1 MQNLV
6 QRASSKPTTSRP
18 VTAGVRSAG
27 EAGDPLATY
36 FRDVAQHPVLSRDGE
51 MAIAHAIASQRETLW
66 RALLGHPRSVAIACE
81 QARALVSAEAL
92 PKEAIAAIEAA
103 VVGTQGRVG
112 ASQRRALAEAR
123 EGLAVALAGQDV
135 DGVVADAVLADI
147 ERAAAGPGT
156 PKGRDAAAFAALR
169 VEARTARR
177 VLAAS
182 KQQFVQANL
191 RLVVM
196 VARRFNHGRLALHDL
211 IQEGNIGLMKAVDRF
226 DPRRGFRFSTYA
238 TWWIRH
244 AISRSLADTGRAVRL
259 PVHMIEAQG
268 RVARVSREFEA
279 LHGREPADP
288 ELASATGL
296 SLERIQ
302 RMRWS
307 LIDGPISLDAPVSNG
322 PGRTLQDLLADADA
336 APVPELL
343 DSELLHRHL
352 REAFAALP
360 AMEAAVL
367 RERMGMGDEP
377 EQTLR
382 EIGERH
388 ALSRERIRQIQE
400 QGLARL
406 RREFRRHDLM

>member
-1 MQNLV
+1 MQHSV
-6 QRASSKPTTSRP
+6 QRASSKLTSARS
-18 VTAGVRSAG
+18 VTIGARATA
-27 EAGDPLATY
+27 ETGDPLATY
-36 FRDVAQHPVLSRDGE
+36 FKDVAQHPVMSREEE
-51 MAIAHAIASQRETLW
+51 MAVANTIASQRQALW
-66 RALLGHPRSVAIACE
+66 RALLGHPRAVAIACE
-81 QARALVSAEAL
+81 RARALLSGEAL
-92 PKEAIAAIEAA
+92 PAAELTAIEAA
-103 VVGTQGRVG
+103 VAAMQGRVT
-112 ASQRRALAEAR
+112 ASQRKAFAEAR
-123 EGLAVALAGQDV
+123 EALAVALAEQDV
-135 DGVVADAVLADI
+135 DGIVTDATLAEV
-147 ERAAAGPGT
+147 ERAAGNVS
-156 PKGRDAAAFAALR
+156 PKAEAAFAALR
-169 VEARTARR
+169 VEARAARR
-177 VLAAS
+177 TLAAS
-182 KQQFVQANL
+182 KERFVQANL

-211 IQEGNIGLMKAVDRF
+211 IQDGNIGLMKAVDRF

-244 AISRSLADTGRAVRL
+244 SISRALADTGRAVRL

-268 RVARVSREFEA
+268 RVARVRREFEA
-279 LHGREPADP
+279 LHGREPTDT
-288 ELASATGL
+288 ELATASGL

-307 LIDGPISLDAPVSNG
+307 LIEGPVSLDAPVSDG

-336 APVPELL
+336 PPAPELI
-343 DSELLHRHL
+343 DSELLHRRL

-367 RERMGMGDEP
+367 RERMGMDDEP

>member
-1 MQNLV
+1 MQHSV
-6 QRASSKPTTSRP
+6 QRAPSKPTPSRS
-18 VTAGVRSAG
+18 VTTRHASD
-27 EAGDPLATY
+27 AGDPLATY
-36 FRDVAQHPVLSRDGE
+36 FRDVAQHKVMSREDE
-51 MAIAHAIASQRETLW
+51 LTTATAIATQRAALW
-66 RALLGHPRSVAIACE
+66 RTLLAQPLMVATICE
-81 QARALVSAEAL
+81 QARALLPAATVPAAVLEAAERAAEAL
-92 PKEAIAAIEAA
+92 L
-103 VVGTQGRVG
+103 RRDG
-112 ASQRRALAEAR
+112 ASQRRGFAAAGEA
-123 EGLAVALAGQDV
+123 LAVALGEHDI
-135 DGVVADAVLADI
+135 DGVVVDPVIAALEKTASGKGKRGENPASALA
-147 ERAAAGPGT
+147 EVRAAQ
-156 PKGRDAAAFAALR
+156 RAL
-169 VEARTARR
+169 
-177 VLAAS
+177 AS
-182 KQQFVQANL
+182 LKQRFIRANL

-244 AISRSLADTGRAVRL
+244 AISRACADTGRAVRL
-259 PVHMIEAQG
+259 PVHMIEAQT

-279 LHGREPADP
+279 LNGREPADP
-288 ELASATGL
+288 ELAAATGL
-296 SLERIQ
+296 SLERIH

-307 LIDGPISLDAPVSNG
+307 LVDGPVSLDAPVNRL
-322 PGRTLQDLLADADA
+322 PGRTLQDMLADDNA

-343 DSELLHRHL
+343 DSELLHRRL

-360 AMEAAVL
+360 AVEAAVL
-367 RERMGMGDEP
+367 RERMGMDDQP

>member
-1 MQNLV
+1 MQHSV
-6 QRASSKPTTSRP
+6 QRASSKPTPSRS
-18 VTAGVRSAG
+18 VTTRPASD
-27 EAGDPLATY
+27 AGDPLATY
-36 FRDVAQHPVLSRDGE
+36 FRDVAQHPVMSRDDE
-51 MAIAHAIASQRETLW
+51 LTTATAIATQRQAVW
-66 RALLGHPRSVAIACE
+66 RALLGQPSLVATICE
-81 QARALVSAEAL
+81 QARALPAATVPAATIEAAERAAEAL
-92 PKEAIAAIEAA
+92 L
-103 VVGTQGRVG
+103 RRDG
-112 ASQRRALAEAR
+112 ASQRRSFAAAGEALA
-123 EGLAVALAGQDV
+123 LALGEHDV
-135 DGVVADAVLADI
+135 DGVLVDPVVAALEKIAGTGKRGENPATALA
-147 ERAAAGPGT
+147 EVRAAQ
-156 PKGRDAAAFAALR
+156 RAL
-169 VEARTARR
+169 AS
-177 VLAAS
+177 S
-182 KQQFVQANL
+182 KQRFIRANL

-226 DPRRGFRFSTYA
+226 DPKRGFRFSTYA

-244 AISRSLADTGRAVRL
+244 AISRALADTGRAVRL
-259 PVHMIEAQG
+259 PVHMIEAQT

-288 ELASATGL
+288 ELAEATGL
-296 SLERIQ
+296 SLERIH

-307 LIDGPISLDAPVSNG
+307 LVDGPVSLDAPVNHL

-336 APVPELL
+336 APASDLL
-343 DSELLHRHL
+343 DTELLHRRL

-360 AMEAAVL
+360 PVEAAVL
-367 RERMGMGDEP
+367 RERMGMDDQP

>member
-1 MQNLV
+1 MQHSV
-6 QRASSKPTTSRP
+6 QRASSKPTASRP
-18 VTAGVRSAG
+18 FTTGARSTG
-27 EAGDPLATY
+27 EADDPLATY
-36 FRDVAQHPVLSRDGE
+36 FRDVAQHPVMSRDEE
-51 MAIAHAIASQRETLW
+51 MAIANTIASQRQALW
-66 RALLGHPRSVAIACE
+66 RALLGHPRAVTIACE
-81 QARALVSAEAL
+81 RARALLSASAL
-92 PKEAIAAIEAA
+92 PGAEVVAIEAA
-103 VVGTQGRVG
+103 VAAMQGRAG
-112 ASQRRALAEAR
+112 AGQRRSFAAAREALAIALAE
-123 EGLAVALAGQDV
+123 QDV
-135 DGVVADAVLADI
+135 DGIVADAVLAEV
-147 ERAAAGPGT
+147 ERAAASNA
-156 PKGRDAAAFAALR
+156 KGKGDAAFAALR
-169 VEARTARR
+169 VEARAARR
-177 VLAAS
+177 TLAAS
-182 KQQFVQANL
+182 KERFVQANL

-211 IQEGNIGLMKAVDRF
+211 IQDGNIGLMKAVDRF

-244 AISRSLADTGRAVRL
+244 SISRALADTGRAVRL

-268 RVARVSREFEA
+268 RVTRVRREFEA
-279 LHGREPADP
+279 LHGREPTEP
-288 ELASATGL
+288 ELAAATGL

-307 LIDGPISLDAPVSNG
+307 LIDGPLSLDAPVNDG

-336 APVPELL
+336 PPAPELI
-343 DSELLHRHL
+343 DSELLHRRL

-367 RERMGMGDEP
+367 RERMGMDDEP